1 MENAFESVT
10 KLKNKNR
17 KESFSI
23 LKILNIFPCHK
34 TKITV
39 KRKIQSMKKI
49 GSTQKTNIIFL
60 KYKELL

>member
-23 LKILNIFPCHK
+23 LKILNIFPWHK
-34 TKITV
+34 TK
-39 KRKIQSMKKI
+39 SL
-49 GSTQKTNIIFL
+49 S
-60 KYKELL
+60 KEK